1 VSDLIDR
8 GFEHVQQLL
17 SRSELRALCRLTR
30 VPPSG
35 AGDRE
40 LLRHPWCIAIAN
52 RLSLRISS
60 LRNLRVTRCTLF
72 EKSASK
78 NWLVAA
84 HQDINEKL
92 FGVGKQRGNESLLAA
107 CVALRVHLDNCDIC
121 DGPLRVFESSHSLGV
136 LRQDEVSRVTRGNV
150 CVVQTATAGDAWIMS
165 PLVVHSSSKA
175 SGVSRRRVLHFLFA
189 PNSNAI

>member
-1 VSDLIDR
+1 VSELIDR

-17 SRSELRALCRLTR
+17 SRSELRALRRLTH
-30 VPPSG
+30 VPPCG

-40 LLRHPWCIAIAN
+40 LFRHPWCIAIAN
-52 RLSLRISS
+52 RLSLRISP
-60 LRNLRVTRCTLF
+60 LRNLRAIRCTLF

-92 FGVGKQRGNESLLAA
+92 LGVGKQHVNESLLAA
-107 CVALRVHLDNCDIC
+107 CVALRVHLDNCDTC

-136 LRQDEVSRVTRGNV
+136 LRQDEVSRVARDNI

-165 PLVVHSSSKA
+165 PLVVHTSSKA
-175 SGVSRRRVLHFLFA
+175 SGISRRRVLHFLFA
-189 PNSNAI
+189 PSL

>member
-52 RLSLRISS
+52 RLSLRISP
-60 LRNLRVTRCTLF
+60 LRNLRAIRCTLF

-84 HQDINEKL
+84 HQDVNEKL
-92 FGVGKQRGNESLLAA
+92 FGVGKQRCDESLLAA
-107 CVALRVHLDNCDIC
+107 CVGLRVHLDNCDFC
-121 DGPLRVFESSHSLGV
+121 DGPLRVFESSHSRGV
-136 LRQDEVSRVTRGNV
+136 LRQDEVTLVTLRNV
-150 CVVQTATAGDAWIMS
+150 CVVQTAMAGDAWLMS

-175 SGVSRRRVLHFLFA
+175 IGESRRRVLHFLFA
-189 PNSNAI
+189 PNL